1 MVARL
6 KLQVQELKEEL
17 TMATGEERT
26 DELTEEEKK
35 TLALRVCTYMLTVA
49 QVDDPVA
56 YACEKLPYI

>member
-35 TLALRVCTYMLTVA
+35 RLPLRVCVLLSV
-49 QVDDPVA
+49 V
-56 YACEKLPYI
+56 YILQIFYTMYVRV

>member
-35 TLALRVCTYMLTVA
+35 RSGQIINILCLY
-49 QVDDPVA
+49 Q
-56 YACEKLPYI
+56 PYTASINSLIAF